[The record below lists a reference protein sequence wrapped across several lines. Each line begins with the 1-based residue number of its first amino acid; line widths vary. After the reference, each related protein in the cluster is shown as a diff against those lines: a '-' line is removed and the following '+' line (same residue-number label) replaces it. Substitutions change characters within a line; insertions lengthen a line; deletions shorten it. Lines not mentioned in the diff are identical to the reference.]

1 MPNDDYSA
9 NKKKMLSLNQWIK
22 SYSLTISIYNHIT
35 NRAQMHI
42 PFVRQDLQD
51 KEDVLPFQKKGK
63 NRNPFPREGPFW
75 GMVKGSAK

>member
-22 SYSLTISIYNHIT
+22 SYSLTISIYDHIS

-42 PFVRQDLQD
+42 PFVRQD

-63 NRNPFPREGPFW
+63 NRNPFPREGPF
-75 GMVKGSAK
+75 